1 MVEIPTTREF
11 LSDIEG
17 FLRRHDV
24 APTTFGATVMSNPAF
39 VNHLR
44 NGRSVTLI
52 TARKVYEYMAGF
64 DAMKALQ

>member
-1 MVEIPTTREF
+1 MVEIPAPEQF
-11 LSDIEG
+11 LADVEG
-17 FLRRHDV
+17 FLARHDV
-24 APTTFGATVMSNPAF
+24 APTSFGVTVMNNPAF

-44 NGRSVTLI
+44 GGRSVTLI